1 MKIGGLIVAAGL
13 SSRMQDF
20 KPLMKIENKPLIIN
34 TINSLRQSGIEDIT
48 IVVGYRGKDI
58 EQCVKD
64 ENVNII
70 YNENYNNSFMY
81 DSFKIGLREVASNCD
96 AIAFIPG
103 DIGFVSKYTVDLLIK
118 ELEST
123 ESKIVQPKYK
133 NEVGHPP
140 IISSQCFDYLL
151 TYEGEGGL
159 KGGMNHFEEE
169 SLYISTPDKFILF
182 DMDTKEDF
190 IRVKRDYES
199 RQNLS
204 YEDCKYL
211 LKYFNV
217 SENIISHSEKVK
229 NICTDLGQS
238 INKYKNTLNIE
249 LLKSAAMLHDI
260 KRHEKNHSKEGANLL
275 KDLGYEKIASIVE
288 THMKIDNEME
298 NNINENTILYYCD
311 KLAIEDKF
319 VDIDKRFKDKLNK
332 YKYSKEIQENIMKK
346 YNTTLKI
353 KSNIIS
359 IIGKDEY
366 EKLENK
372 WRGENDLF
380 K

>member
-13 SSRMQDF
+13 SSRMNDF
-20 KPLMKIENKPLIIN
+20 KPLMKVENKPLIIN

-96 AIAFIPG
+96 AVAFIPG

-238 INKYKNTLNIE
+238 INKYKNILNIE
-249 LLKSAAMLHDI
+249 LVKSAAMLHDI
-260 KRHEKNHSKEGANLL
+260 KRHEKNHSKEGAHLL
-275 KDLGYEKIASIVE
+275 KDLGYEQIASIVE